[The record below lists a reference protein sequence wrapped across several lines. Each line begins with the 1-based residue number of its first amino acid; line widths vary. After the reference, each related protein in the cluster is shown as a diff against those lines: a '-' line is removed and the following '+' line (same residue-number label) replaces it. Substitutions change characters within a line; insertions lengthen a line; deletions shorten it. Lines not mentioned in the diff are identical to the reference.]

1 MKATQFD
8 DILAK
13 GHVRRISKSLNENTR
28 AFEALVIVLSCNCH
42 LINDNDVLLVH
53 CIKSEISL

>member
-28 AFEALVIVLSCNCH
+28 AFEVLVIVLSCNCY
-42 LINDNDVLLVH
+42 LINDKDVLAVD
-53 CIKSEISL
+53 CSTSERRL